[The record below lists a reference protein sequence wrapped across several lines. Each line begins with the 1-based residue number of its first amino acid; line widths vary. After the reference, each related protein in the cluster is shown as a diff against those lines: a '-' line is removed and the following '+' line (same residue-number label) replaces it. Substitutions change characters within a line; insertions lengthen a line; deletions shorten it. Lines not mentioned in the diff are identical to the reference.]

1 MDGKRDRIRVKFSRR
16 RGACDT
22 CRQRKVK
29 LRHKQHSSG
38 SSQSS
43 TNLAFFSSSFS
54 ENWQDLPDISS
65 SQFSFPD
72 STLLEPLNITN
83 EPIGMP
89 GDSISDHD
97 LQGCLDA
104 GLEAEDFQCSFQG
117 YHERSSSPSKVGEM
131 LEQLFPNAAQAQSR
145 VVDEEADSTSFYYPS
160 RHSILSVLLLFKLGK
175 NISHGP
181 VSERIHSLA
190 GSVLLKM
197 SRLSN
202 ATETLE
208 NFQARETPNSD
219 SMTVP
224 EYMSNFFSS
233 GRGDFIEKKKI
244 ENYIELYLNGSL
256 PEGAPSV
263 LVYALLCLG
272 SWPSPN
278 KTEPRDYLAAAVRSQ
293 KTLFDG
299 PPTVTKIQAL
309 VALTICCETLGLSG
323 LACGYIMAA
332 RELALMLNL
341 NSSSGVKSLIT
352 DVQEETYL
360 KNIFWAIY
368 KIEKPLLMREGRLS
382 GIDDEDID
390 YLPPSKQIADQYT
403 DEEAFAI
410 LHSKIC
416 SVVMTELWSPRTSL
430 NNADPEK
437 LLGNLQPFL
446 DGWKEQIPELSNT
459 GIHSLSPSILA
470 YQIGSSSSILQQRLE
485 TMLKYYETI
494 INIHWHLQRLSPHS
508 SSVIPEECVLA
519 ARGILSVTHLLVYS
533 ASKPAWLFIHL
544 PLIACCIIGLNAL
557 HNPLPRPAS
566 PDGGDKALLS
576 MAVGWFG
583 RLALQTSLE
592 LGSHEILE
600 FLTTLTQHLYM
611 VDCRTEGSQ
620 G

>member
-1 MDGKRDRIRVKFSRR
+1 MDGKKDRIRVKFSRR
-16 RGACDT
+16 RGACDM

-29 LRHKQHSSG
+29 CDGLIPCCSECKRLSLSCTYPPRHRQTRVRHKQNSSG

-43 TNLAFFSSSFS
+43 TNFAFFSSSFS

-72 STLLEPLNITN
+72 STLLEPLNIPN
-83 EPIGMP
+83 ESIGMP
-89 GDSISDHD
+89 GNSISDHD
-97 LQGCLDA
+97 LQECLDA
-104 GLEAEDFQCSFQG
+104 GLEAEDFQCSFEG
-117 YHERSSSPSKVGEM
+117 YHERSSSPSKVGGM
-131 LEQLFPNAAQAQSR
+131 LEQLFPNAVQVQSR
-145 VVDEEADSTSFYYPS
+145 VVDEEADVHSISRYYPS

-181 VSERIHSLA
+181 VTEKIHSLA

-208 NFQARETPNSD
+208 NFQTRETPKSD

-224 EYMSNFFSS
+224 EYMNNFFSS

-244 ENYIELYLNGSL
+244 GNYIELYLNGSL

-278 KTEPRDYLAAAVRSQ
+278 KTESRDYLAAAVRSQ

-341 NSSSGVKSLIT
+341 NSSSGVMSLIT

-390 YLPPSKQIADQYT
+390 YLPPSKQIADQYS
-403 DEEAFAI
+403 DEQALAI

-416 SVVMTELWSPRTSL
+416 SVVMTELWSSRTSL

-437 LLGNLQPFL
+437 LLRNLQPFL
-446 DGWKEQIPELSNT
+446 DGWKEHIPELSNT
-459 GIHSLSPSILA
+459 DIHNLSPSILA
-470 YQIGSSSSILQQRLE
+470 YQIGSSSSVLQQRLE
-485 TMLKYYETI
+485 TMLNYYETT
-494 INIHWHLQRLSPHS
+494 INIHWHLQRLSLHS

-533 ASKPAWLFIHL
+533 ASKPAW
-544 PLIACCIIGLNAL
+544 
-557 HNPLPRPAS
+557 
-566 PDGGDKALLS
+566 
-576 MAVGWFG
+576 
-583 RLALQTSLE
+583 
-592 LGSHEILE
+592 
-600 FLTTLTQHLYM
+600 
-611 VDCRTEGSQ
+611 
-620 G
+620 